1 MNKIKTAIE
10 YVKEKKEDE
19 INDLIENIEN
29 EEDKLV
35 NYIIK
40 EIIIKKE
47 WNKMKNIWKPY
58 SEKFVTVLINQNK
71 DKNEKDINTLE
82 IKKLINILREKIENT
97 TKIICKNVEIALE
110 MSELEE
116 FHLKIEENI
125 KTKEKKRKGQVDQK
139 SV

>member
-1 MNKIKTAIE
+1 
-10 YVKEKKEDE
+10 
-19 INDLIENIEN
+19 
-29 EEDKLV
+29 
-35 NYIIK
+35 
-40 EIIIKKE
+40 
-47 WNKMKNIWKPY
+47 MKNIWKPY

-125 KTKEKKRKGQVDQK
+125 KTKEKKRPGRPKKCLNDNKNQIKIDTFYENK
-139 SV
+139 K